1 MLAAICL
8 ILKLLGTII
17 AIVGWVDVR
26 RFLAAHSA
34 IETRSDF
41 EAFKSLA
48 RRNMYM
54 TLALLVFLLP
64 AFFMGLYLVAV
75 NSRVG
80 LALILTLDVPMLLI
94 SKVIKPLEAKARNL
108 PCTPKFSKKYAQ
120 ICEVWINKPFPNF

>member
-1 MLAAICL
+1 
-8 ILKLLGTII
+8 
-17 AIVGWVDVR
+17 
-26 RFLAAHSA
+26 
-34 IETRSDF
+34 
-41 EAFKSLA
+41 
-48 RRNMYM
+48 M